1 MQKMKGYE
9 QEYHLKKHNY
19 LYNDVYYYNIRAKL
33 ALLRYFRD
41 IPKDFKILEFGCGLG
56 QNISLMPNAVGYDIS
71 KFALNFCKKKGI
83 EVTNNIKSIK
93 NDSID
98 VVFSCHVLE
107 HLEAPFDS
115 IELMRKKLKKGG
127 KLILILPVEKYK
139 KVSFEIDSN
148 QHLYSWNFRT
158 INNLLIKQGFKPIE
172 NKYLWAAGYKK
183 LLLFSRINFNLYNFL
198 TKLTGVFFNTREMKI
213 VAVKN

>member
-1 MQKMKGYE
+1 
-9 QEYHLKKHNY
+9 
-19 LYNDVYYYNIRAKL
+19 
-33 ALLRYFRD
+33 
-41 IPKDFKILEFGCGLG
+41 
-56 QNISLMPNAVGYDIS
+56 MPNAVGYDIS